1 MCEELLSV
9 EPDRSLCKWPLLTL
23 ARLREAQAM
32 LQRDAADETTAGGPS
47 SRAAAPHDGEP
58 EASSALRSVREESA
72 GVPQCTAD
80 STRTGAVAEKQQRA
94 GTAGAST
101 TAPSSSDV
109 FIAVTHILS
118 LGNMQLFLACTLS
131 SN

>member
-1 MCEELLSV
+1 MCEELLAV

-32 LQRDAADETTAGGPS
+32 LQRDAAHETTAGGPS
-47 SRAAAPHDGEP
+47 SRVAAMHDGEP
-58 EASSALRSVREESA
+58 EANSALRSVREESA

-80 STRTGAVAEKQQRA
+80 STRTGAIAEEQQRA

-101 TAPSSSDV
+101 TAFSSSDV
-109 FIAVTHILS
+109 FAVTQ
-118 LGNMQLFLACTLS
+118 G
-131 SN
+131 